1 MSYRAFKRLFGET
14 SLERKCRF
22 WLGTVT
28 LLLITASFWA
38 YGRLTENLAYE
49 ATLNSGRL
57 LAPQVIPIRHVESSD
72 TRTALEEFLHRAEQQ
87 LPPGI
92 STYEYRIIKPNAR
105 KAENKPDS
113 DERDVLDRFLS
124 DPSKAE
130 ETRSVRSGEY
140 AYYYGA
146 IRAIRG
152 CADCHPRN
160 DEEREELGASLKE
173 NDLMAV
179 VRIKLSNQAIQEDV
193 NLNNALLI

>member
-38 YGRLTENLAYE
+38 YGRLTENLAFE

-57 LAPQVIPIRHVESSD
+57 LAPQVIPMKHVEVD
-72 TRTALEEFLHRAEQQ
+72 ETRATLEAFLHRAEQQ
-87 LPPGI
+87 LPLGTSI
-92 STYEYRIIKPNAR
+92 SSYEYRIIKPNAR

-124 DPSKAE
+124 DPTKAE
-130 ETRSVRSGEY
+130 ETRSVRSGEN

-146 IRAIRG
+146 I
-152 CADCHPRN
+152 
-160 DEEREELGASLKE
+160 
-173 NDLMAV
+173 
-179 VRIKLSNQAIQEDV
+179 
-193 NLNNALLI
+193 